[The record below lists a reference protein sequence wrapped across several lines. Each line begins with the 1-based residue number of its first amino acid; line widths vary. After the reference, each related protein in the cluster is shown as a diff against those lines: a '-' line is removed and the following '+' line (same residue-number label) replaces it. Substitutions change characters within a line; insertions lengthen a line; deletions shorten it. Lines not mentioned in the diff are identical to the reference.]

1 MESQALQTTAR
12 TSIELLEFL
21 QSQGRVRMKSYRLGR
36 LAGGMLVILLG
47 TFSLSMAA
55 TNGYHLLKKYSFG
68 AAEGSTREYF
78 DYITVDSA
86 ARRSEEHTS
95 ELQSQSNLVCR
106 LLLEKKKT

>member
-1 MESQALQTTAR
+1 
-12 TSIELLEFL
+12 
-21 QSQGRVRMKSYRLGR
+21 MKSYRLGR

-55 TNGYHLLKKYSFG
+55 TNVYHLLKKYSFG

-86 ARRSEEHTS
+86 APRLSFPRHGNQDHRLRQRRPHHQHCRSEANS
-95 ELQSQSNLVCR
+95 RGGLGQRVWQGLYQR
-106 LLLEKKKT
+106 RG